1 MGLVKYRLLAMHQTY
16 HKNIFWGVQLIWVA
30 ITLAMHIL
38 LHDAVNRLCY
48 WVRFCLASND
58 NTCIWALSFTDIVAC
73 NKAESIIYTTSFL
86 NIGVITFNLT
96 CRINSSYHPSGA
108 MSCKYA
114 GCLEIWV
121 NDICILK
128 NIYFREN

>member
-1 MGLVKYRLLAMHQTY
+1 
-16 HKNIFWGVQLIWVA
+16 
-30 ITLAMHIL
+30 MHIL

-58 NTCIWALSFTDIVAC
+58 NTCIWALTLYISLSTLRSKTLTKMKVLTFTDIVEC

-86 NIGVITFNLT
+86 NIGVITFNLI
-96 CRINSSYHPSGA
+96 CRINSSYHPSGT

-114 GCLEIWV
+114 GCLETWV